1 MTFFA
6 SSDYEKGVIKE
17 LQDWTHLGLN
27 VPNEYFNGLPA
38 CPFARQAWLDEKVA
52 VIFDDTHSWQCLYS
66 TVSQFD
72 DAYDIAVIVRR
83 TPLGTPE
90 DLHNYLGQMNEV
102 ISQGMFIDKDIWLMG
117 YHPDDEEAE
126 FVAEDVEVEEMVEEP
141 YLMVFV
147 QRLSKIQEAAYKL
160 VHKGYYENYMSD
172 EYFSEQ
178 YAKRE
183 EYYLKLRRNEH
194 ANEEEKA
201 GQERWRRSNEKTEA
215 SPDEG
220 RWRSKEKNARQKKR
234 GRSHGKTKTGPDARG
249 WFTQTNEK
257 RWGRRNV
264 AQTA

>member
-38 CPFARQAWLDEKVA
+38 CPFARQAWLDEKV
-52 VIFDDTHSWQCLYS
+52 
-66 TVSQFD
+66 
-72 DAYDIAVIVRR
+72 AVIVRR

-183 EYYLKLRRNEH
+183 EYYLKLRRNKN
-194 ANEEEKA
+194 ANEKEKA
-201 GQERWRRSNEKTEA
+201 GQKRWRRSNEAEA
-215 SPDEG
+215 GSDEG
-220 RWRSKEKNARQKKR
+220 RWRSEEKNARQKER
-234 GRSHGKTKTGPDARG
+234 GRSHGKTKAGPNARG